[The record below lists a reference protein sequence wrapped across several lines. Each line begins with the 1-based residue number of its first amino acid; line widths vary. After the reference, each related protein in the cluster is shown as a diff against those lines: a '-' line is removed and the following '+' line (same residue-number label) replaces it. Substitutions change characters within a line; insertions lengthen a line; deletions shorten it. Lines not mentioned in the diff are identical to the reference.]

1 MTSCTGEMPGSPSL
15 QVAAVAC
22 EFSVADMPVSMLGL
36 TLPVLTF
43 ALMSDGVM
51 NGLAR
56 AFFGWIS
63 DRTYVLIGLP

>member
-1 MTSCTGEMPGSPSL
+1 LQVSGLMDNR

-36 TLPVLTF
+36 TLAVLTF
-43 ALMSDGVM
+43 ALMMDRVM
-51 NGLAR
+51 NGLTR
-56 AFFGWIS
+56 PLFGWMS